1 LEEAKAVEPVAAVVT
16 GCEQYRA
23 EFSKYDWDVRV
34 MMAIME
40 AESTHDYISCDPNAV
55 GDNYVINGLLAPS
68 CGLLQIRT
76 LVGRPTCEQLK
87 DPTTN
92 VEWGYKIFTSQGLS
106 AWSKYTNG
114 GYLEY
119 LK

>member
-1 LEEAKAVEPVAAVVT
+1 MTVEKAVEPVAIVAT

-23 EFSKYDWDVRV
+23 EISKYDWDVRT

-40 AESTHDYISCDPNAV
+40 AESTHEGISCNSNAV

-76 LVGRPTCEQLK
+76 LVGRPTCDQLK
-87 DPTTN
+87 DPATN
-92 VEWGYKIFTSQGLS
+92 IEWGYKIYQSQTYT
-106 AWSKYTNG
+106 AWSKYTNK